1 MSDLAACRH
10 TDPELFF
17 DGERTAEAIRVCMG
31 CPVWAEC
38 TLANVGEQHG
48 VWGCS
53 ERCRRR
59 MRKLRREGVDPAGL
73 LAFARQSNLL
83 CVPELA
89 GQMLS
94 RSQVVAATSHAEPVP
109 SS

>member
-1 MSDLAACRH
+1 MDDLAACRH
-10 TDPELFF
+10 ADPELFF
-17 DGERTAEAIRVCMG
+17 DGERTAEAVKVCMG

-38 TLANVGEQHG
+38 TLANVGEQWG

-59 MRKLRREGVDPAGL
+59 MRKARRAGADDTEL
-73 LAFARQSNLL
+73 LALAHQSNLL
-83 CVPELA
+83 HVPELA
-89 GQMLS
+89 A
-94 RSQVVAATSHAEPVP
+94 VAAVAVSIGHRQPVP